1 MQPGAPVD
9 PGEEPGCW
17 TCLSEVAGRA
27 SILFYFF
34 YIFFR
39 LLDEPQSGH
48 NSMRDLSDMQPCTM
62 SLEGRLM
69 FVAAFLCLIAGAGG
83 KREEEA
89 QPHKQP
95 AKA

>member
-1 MQPGAPVD
+1 
-9 PGEEPGCW
+9 
-17 TCLSEVAGRA
+17 
-27 SILFYFF
+27 
-34 YIFFR
+34 
-39 LLDEPQSGH
+39 
-48 NSMRDLSDMQPCTM
+48 M

-95 AKA
+95 AKAKFLPKLVFSHIICLLMPNLEIASPSSPI